1 MSLSLSASSVSKA
14 IRKLLESNQ
23 FSFLLKNIFK
33 YVVLLKQIIEKN
45 NNQQQI
51 IILNC
56 LMWLF
61 TIDIALVEI
70 ATQIWKKTIHGK
82 RDDEIL
88 VGCTLRTF
96 STVLTPMYNNSI
108 FIGLMM
114 IQFYLSVLIYEWWSI
129 IRTAVATI
137 QRN

>member
-33 YVVLLKQIIEKN
+33 YVVLLKQIEE
-45 NNQQQI
+45 NNQQQ

-70 ATQIWKKTIHGK
+70 ATQI
-82 RDDEIL
+82 
-88 VGCTLRTF
+88 
-96 STVLTPMYNNSI
+96 
-108 FIGLMM
+108 
-114 IQFYLSVLIYEWWSI
+114 
-129 IRTAVATI
+129 
-137 QRN
+137 